1 MAEAVLNLADDLSDF
16 VSHDEPGTSRL
27 DLAIDGVRCAGCI
40 AKIEKGVAAIDGVSR
55 ARLNFSTKR
64 LAVEWPDGATTPR
77 HVIETVERLGFGAHP
92 FDPGQSDA
100 EEDREARWLLRCLAV
115 AAFAAMNIMLLS
127 VSVWSGN
134 VSDITP
140 ETRDLFHWI
149 SALIALPAAA
159 YAGQPFFRSA
169 IRALRAR
176 QLNMDV
182 PISLG
187 VLLALGMSVAQTMA
201 SRHHAFFDSAIM
213 LLFFLLIGRYLD
225 QSMRRRTRALAQN
238 LATLKADTA
247 IKLLPDGRM
256 REVPLSRVDPG
267 DLVMIPA
274 GERIPVDGRVEE
286 GTSEIDQSFVTGETA
301 PVPASAGDMVY
312 AGALNIGDPLT
323 ARATAASG
331 GTLLDDVQN
340 LLDRA
345 LEARHRYVALADR
358 AARLYAPMVHTL
370 AALTVVGWLLAGA
383 GWEFS
388 IVTAIAVLIITCP
401 CALGLAVPAVQVVA
415 SGVLFRAGVLLNSG
429 DALERFAEV
438 DTVVFDKT
446 GTLTLPEPSVANT
459 VTIPAEALAV
469 AGRLALSSR
478 HPLAAAIQSCASPE
492 TPASGAIEE
501 SGCGIRAVIEGV
513 EHRLG
518 SAIFCDAAIDEVRDA
533 RDGLHSMMWYR
544 AGDAEPIAIPI
555 AQAPRS
561 DARVVMESLGR
572 RGIAVEILSGD
583 RDAPVRAAATALGIK
598 TWQAGLTPKEKIA
611 YVERLAAD
619 GRKVLMVG
627 DGLNDAPAL
636 AAAHVSMSPVTAV
649 HLSQAASDAV
659 FLGQSLKPVLTAL
672 AVSRRARSVMRQN
685 LGLATIYNLVA
696 VPIAVAGFVTPLIA
710 ALAMSGSSIL
720 VTLNALRTR
729 FGYKEQ
735 AS

>member
-1 MAEAVLNLADDLSDF
+1 MADAALRHSDDLSDF
-16 VSHDEPGTSRL
+16 VSRTEPGIARL
-27 DLAIDGVRCAGCI
+27 DLAVDGVRCAGCI
-40 AKIEKGVAAIDGVSR
+40 AKIEKGVGAIDGVSR

-77 HVIETVERLGFGAHP
+77 EVIETVEGLGFGAHP
-92 FDPGQSDA
+92 FDPGRTDT

-134 VSDITP
+134 VSDITT

-201 SRHHAFFDSAIM
+201 SRHHAYFDSAIM

-247 IKLLPDGRM
+247 IKLLPDGRV

-267 DLVMIPA
+267 DLIMVPA
-274 GERIPVDGRVEE
+274 GERVPVDGRVED
-286 GTSEIDQSFVTGETA
+286 GASEIDQSFITGETV
-301 PVPASAGDMVY
+301 PVPAGVGDMVY
-312 AGALNIGDPLT
+312 AGAMNVGDPLT
-323 ARATAASG
+323 VRATAASS
-331 GTLLDDVQN
+331 GTLLDEVQG

-345 LEARHRYVALADR
+345 LEARHSYVALADR

-370 AALTVVGWLLAGA
+370 AALTVIGWLLAGA

-446 GTLTLPEPSVANT
+446 GTLTLPEPSVAST
-459 VTIPAEALAV
+459 DAIPPEALAM

-478 HPLAAAIQSCASPE
+478 HPLASAIQSYASPE
-492 TPASGAIEE
+492 TPVSGAIEE
-501 SGCGIRAVIEGV
+501 SGRGIRADIDGV

-518 SAIFCDAAIDEVRDA
+518 SAAFCAIDVDAANHA
-533 RDGLHSMMWYR
+533 SDGLHSLMWYR
-544 AGDAEPIAIPI
+544 PGDAEPVAIPI
-555 AQAPRS
+555 AQALRA
-561 DARVVMESLGR
+561 DARVVTETLGK

-583 RDAPVRAAATALGIK
+583 REAPVRAAAAALGIK
-598 TWQAGLTPKEKIA
+598 AWQAGLTPKEKIA
-611 YVERLAAD
+611 HVERLTAD

-659 FLGQSLKPVLTAL
+659 FLGRSLKPVLTAL
-672 AVSRRARSVMRQN
+672 AVSRRARTVMRQN
-685 LGLATIYNLVA
+685 LGLATIYNMIA

-729 FGYKEQ
+729 LGFREQ
-735 AS
+735 VS